1 MPDQINQNTT
11 SAVIA
16 RAAVNAVNEV
26 SPKTTAVQQSAS
38 LQGAGDL
45 DYLAPVFSAKIS
57 PLDVLLGE
65 AIDNDLV
72 ARVERLH
79 EEQAQI
85 RQENLMRLVR
95 QEAQRAV
102 DANERAAKLERDLA
116 NLHGKYRS
124 LCSLASVTTVGCVVL
139 LILQFR

>member
-1 MPDQINQNTT
+1 MIKRSRGDITPYMY
-11 SAVIA
+11 
-16 RAAVNAVNEV
+16 EV
-26 SPKTTAVQQSAS
+26 SPKTTAVPQSAS

-45 DYLAPVFSAKIS
+45 DYPAPAFSAKIS
-57 PLDVLLGE
+57 PMDAVLLGE

-85 RQENLMRLVR
+85 RQENSMRLVR

-102 DANERAAKLERDLA
+102 AANERASKLERDLA
-116 NLHGKYRS
+116 KQHEEYRLLHGF
-124 LCSLASVTTVGCVVL
+124 ASMMLVGCIIL
-139 LILQFR
+139 LVLQFR

>member
-1 MPDQINQNTT
+1 MIKRSRGDITPYMY
-11 SAVIA
+11 
-16 RAAVNAVNEV
+16 EV
-26 SPKTTAVQQSAS
+26 SPKTTAVPQSAS

-45 DYLAPVFSAKIS
+45 DYPAPAFSAKIS
-57 PLDVLLGE
+57 PLDAVLLGE

-85 RQENLMRLVR
+85 RQENSMRLVR

-102 DANERAAKLERDLA
+102 AANERAAKLERDLA
-116 NLHGKYRS
+116 NMHGKYRS
-124 LCSLASVTTVGCVVL
+124 LCSLASMMLVGCIVL

>member
-1 MPDQINQNTT
+1 MIKRSRGDITPYTY
-11 SAVIA
+11 
-16 RAAVNAVNEV
+16 EV
-26 SPKTTAVQQSAS
+26 SPKTTAVPQSAS

-45 DYLAPVFSAKIS
+45 DYPAPVFSTKIS
-57 PLDVLLGE
+57 SLDAVLLGE

-85 RQENLMRLVR
+85 RQENSMRLVR

-102 DANERAAKLERDLA
+102 AANERAAKLERDLA
-116 NLHGKYRS
+116 NMHGKYRS